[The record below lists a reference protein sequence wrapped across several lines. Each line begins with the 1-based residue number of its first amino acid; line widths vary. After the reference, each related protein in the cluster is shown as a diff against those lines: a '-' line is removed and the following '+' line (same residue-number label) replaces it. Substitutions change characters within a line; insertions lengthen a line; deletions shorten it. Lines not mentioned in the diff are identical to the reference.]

1 MVYCILMALAV
12 IWRAIGLY
20 RDYRRLKSPVPNQWK
35 ADIDWGDIKAVRE
48 EVRAAL
54 TDDEA

>member
-1 MVYCILMALAV
+1 MIYCMLLGLAV
-12 IWRAIGLY
+12 IWEAVELY

-35 ADIDWGDIKAVRE
+35 ADIDWGNLETACE

-54 TDDEA
+54 SDEDR